1 MGRDRESPPGGG
13 GVLNNSPLGDVSEE
27 EEEWDSDP
35 PELMDNLSK
44 WTNYIHGWQPR
55 FMALKVIKLI
65 VNVTYLTIRIAYT
78 QQRNE
83 WIYMYF
89 IIRIILNVPPLTCKF
104 TSLI

>member
-65 VNVTYLTIRIAYT
+65 CECYISNNTYCLHST
-78 QQRNE
+78 E
-83 WIYMYF
+83 
-89 IIRIILNVPPLTCKF
+89 K
-104 TSLI
+104 